1 MVLNRKG
8 QGLPINTIILI
19 AVGLLILVLMITF
32 VLGGFKGLGVA
43 SPSSSTL
50 STFASATCN
59 PQATDPTP
67 SLAFSTW
74 CSSTVANPSGPGVYH
89 CYSDLSLPPNNP
101 SQNTTTI
108 TLSNGTTVG
117 YSSAQASVNCV
128 SAGYT

>member
-19 AVGLLILVLMITF
+19 AVGLLILVLMI
-32 VLGGFKGLGVA
+32 
-43 SPSSSTL
+43 
-50 STFASATCN
+50 TFASATCN

-89 CYSDLSLPPNNP
+89 CYSDLSLPPGT
-101 SQNTTTI
+101 NTTTI